1 MLRRSRRLP
10 HCVFLVCAVLLV
22 SGCGGG
28 GSTRIRMMNAVPDE
42 SNLALLI
49 DGTSV
54 AGSVAYGT
62 STSYMKVSSGSRHV
76 QIEPSGAT
84 NVIIDQNLTIASGT
98 DTTVIAENFSTN
110 PASALVLTDDNS
122 APSSG
127 NFKLRIVNVAPSLG
141 PVDVYVVAPGTDLNT
156 VSATVTNLA
165 FGTST
170 SYQSLSAG
178 AYEIEL
184 TNVGAK
190 FPVIDTGSQTFSSG
204 QVRTFV
210 GLNAQSGGFTDSIL
224 QDVN

>member
-1 MLRRSRRLP
+1 MVRRLG
-10 HCVFLVCAVLLV
+10 LVPNCIVLCIAMLV
-22 SGCGGG
+22 SSCGGG
-28 GSTRIRMMNAVPDE
+28 GKTRIRMMNAVPDQ
-42 SNLALLI
+42 SNLALVI

-54 AGSVAYGT
+54 AGNVAYGT
-62 STSYMKVSSGSRHV
+62 STEYMDVNSGSRHV
-76 QIEPSGAT
+76 QIEPSGVT
-84 NVIIDQNLTIASGT
+84 NVIIDQNISIASGT
-98 DTTVIAENFSTN
+98 DTTIIVENFSTN

-122 APSSG
+122 APPSG
-127 NFKLRIVNVAPSLG
+127 NFKLRIVNAAPSLG
-141 PVDVYVVAPGTDLNT
+141 PVDVYVVSPGTDLNT

-165 FGTST
+165 FGSST

>member
-1 MLRRSRRLP
+1 MRQRAGQISFS
-10 HCVFLVCAVLLV
+10 VFLVCAAVLAV
-22 SGCGGG
+22 SCGGS
-28 GSTRIRMMNAVPDE
+28 GSTRIRMVNAVPDQT
-42 SNLALLI
+42 NLALLI

-54 AGSVAYGT
+54 AGNVAYGT
-62 STSYMKVSSGSRHV
+62 SSGYMKVSSGSRHV

-84 NVIIDQNLTIASGT
+84 NVIIDQNLTIPSGT
-98 DTTVIAENFSTN
+98 DTTIIAENFSTN
-110 PASALVLTDDNS
+110 PSSALVLTDDNS

-127 NFKLRIVNVAPSLG
+127 DFKLRIVNVAPSLG

-156 VSATVTNLA
+156 VSATVSNLA
-165 FGTST
+165 FGS
-170 SYQSLSAG
+170 SSGYQSLSAG

-184 TNVGAK
+184 TNAGEK
-190 FPVIDTGSQTFSSG
+190 FPVIDTGSQTFAGG

>member
-1 MLRRSRRLP
+1 MVRRLG
-10 HCVFLVCAVLLV
+10 LVPNCILLMCIGMSV

-28 GSTRIRMMNAVPDE
+28 GKTRMRMMNAVPDE

-54 AGSVAYGT
+54 AGNVAYGT
-62 STSYMKVSSGSRHV
+62 STGYMNVNSGSRHM

-84 NVIIDQNLTIASGT
+84 NVIIDQNISIASGT
-98 DTTVIAENFSTN
+98 DTTMIAEKFSTN
-110 PASALVLTDDNS
+110 PASLLVLTDDNS
-122 APSSG
+122 APTSG
-127 NFKLRIVNVAPSLG
+127 NFKLRVVNAAPSLG
-141 PVDVYVVAPGTDLNT
+141 PVDLYIVAPDTDLNT
-156 VSATVTNLA
+156 VSATISNLA
-165 FGTST
+165 FGSST
-170 SYQSLSAG
+170 GYQSLSAG

-184 TNVGAK
+184 TNVGEK
-190 FPVIDTGSQTFSSG
+190 FPVIDTGSQAFSSG

>member
-1 MLRRSRRLP
+1 MVRRSGEVP
-10 HCVFLVCAVLLV
+10 QCVFLVCAVLLA

-28 GSTRIRMMNAVPDE
+28 GSTRIRMVNAVPDE
-42 SNLALLI
+42 SNLALLV

-62 STSYMKVSSGSRHV
+62 STGYIKVSSGSRHV

-84 NVIIDQNLTIASGT
+84 NVIIDQNITVPSGT
-98 DTTVIAENFSTN
+98 DTTIVAENFSSN
-110 PASALVLTDDNS
+110 PPSALVLTDDNS

-127 NFKLRIVNVAPSLG
+127 KFKLRIVNVAPSLG
-141 PVDVYVVAPGTDLNT
+141 PVDVYVVTPGTDLNT
-156 VSATVTNLA
+156 VSATVSNLA
-165 FGTST
+165 FGSST
-170 SYQSLSAG
+170 GYQSLAAG

-184 TNVGAK
+184 TNLGEK
-190 FPVIDTGSQTFSSG
+190 FPVLDTGSQTFSSG